1 MILTQS
7 LIIVRFLS
15 PKKSIFN
22 NPAFSTTLLSNC
34 VTIRSESFEFVIGIK
49 SIKGS
54 GVIMIPHACV
64 PTFLTEPS
72 NFIALFIV
80 SACRL
85 SPFENSINFLALDN

>member
-1 MILTQS
+1 
-7 LIIVRFLS
+7 
-15 PKKSIFN
+15 
-22 NPAFSTTLLSNC
+22 
-34 VTIRSESFEFVIGIK
+34 
-49 SIKGS
+49 
-54 GVIMIPHACV
+54 MIPHACV